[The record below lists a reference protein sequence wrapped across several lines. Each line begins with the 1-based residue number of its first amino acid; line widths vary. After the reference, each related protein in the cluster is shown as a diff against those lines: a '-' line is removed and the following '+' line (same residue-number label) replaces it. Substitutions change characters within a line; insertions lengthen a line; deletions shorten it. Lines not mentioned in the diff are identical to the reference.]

1 MNFNIIKEYDR
12 IREFSK
18 NVLIFCIILLAFF
31 VSFNHGISKII
42 INNMFYIWLF
52 TLNFKNL
59 KYLIFNSRVFLIF
72 LIFISWVY
80 FTCLV
85 TMNLQMS
92 PENLFKYFALPMI
105 IIVTSIKTNHIK
117 YILSSF
123 LVGMFINELISYGIY
138 FEIIKSQFLG
148 LNITGNKNNP
158 IPFITSHMEYTLFLS
173 LAIVLSIFTFFKIKN
188 NFIRII
194 LVLFL
199 ITMITNLFLTTGRT
213 GQFTLLMASL
223 FLLVIYFRNKIKY
236 ICYGL
241 VLIAI
246 TFSLA
251 FNFSLNTNS
260 RIKDGFSDIKK
271 AIDENYY
278 DTSLGIRLTSYLII
292 PNIIKD
298 EKFNMFYGFG
308 YNEVDKVIQ
317 KIQIEKIGKFMN
329 VQLGHLHNTYITTFA
344 GMGIVGLFL
353 LILLFYNIFKVNIE
367 DNYINYIRY
376 SFLLII
382 LFGGFTENMFRQ
394 REVMILSAIFISI
407 IIVVSLE
414 QKKDY
419 YE

>member
-1 MNFNIIKEYDR
+1 MIESISARYDKF
-12 IREFSK
+12 REFAE

-173 LAIVLSIFTFFKIKN
+173 LTIVLSIFTFFKIKN

-298 EKFNMFYGFG
+298 EKFNMSYGFG

-407 IIVVSLE
+407 IIVTSLE
-414 QKKDY
+414 QKKSY
-419 YE
+419 NE

>member
-1 MNFNIIKEYDR
+1 MIESISARYDKF
-12 IREFSK
+12 REFAE

-298 EKFNMFYGFG
+298 EKFNMSYGFG

-407 IIVVSLE
+407 IIVTSLE
-414 QKKDY
+414 QKKSY
-419 YE
+419 NE